1 MEFGELFVMLVGTSL
16 MRMLFVATSDMEVLK
31 RFFSGHHLA
40 EASEQFTILAY
51 SESNLFITSYI
62 IQLKDSAFI
71 YHSSL

>member
-40 EASEQFTILAY
+40 EASEQFTILA
-51 SESNLFITSYI
+51 
-62 IQLKDSAFI
+62 
-71 YHSSL
+71 